1 MAVLHPFFRAEWFK
15 HTISQDLRGPQKAA
29 AEKLA
34 VEKAETLFIYVAREY
49 YNNSVSDDCELP
61 ETSPPKHG
69 NSSAGNWLADVCD
82 VEITAALPTERS
94 EDNMMEE
101 IRRYFKF
108 EGGQG
113 DINNPLPWYK
123 VWLS

>member
-15 HTISQDLRGPQKAA
+15 HTVSQDLQGSPKAA

-34 VEKAETLFIYVAREY
+34 VEKAETLFIYVAQEY
-49 YNNSVSDDCELP
+49 YNNLVSDDCELP
-61 ETSPPKHG
+61 ETSLPKDG
-69 NSSAGNWLADVCD
+69 SSSTGNWLAGVCD
-82 VEITAALPTERS
+82 VEIIAVLPTERS
-94 EDNMMEE
+94 EDNMMDE
-101 IRRYFKF
+101 IRQYFKF

-123 VWLS
+123 VCLS